1 MLALTLSAF
10 VSLTEVVAA
19 SVPSLVRTNV
29 ERRAET
35 LGPYLAGPAPDR
47 SRVGRWLRQQGG
59 GISELELSRNPHVAV
74 ALSSAV
80 GLMAI
85 VDPEERVVAA
95 TGRALPAGAPLW
107 RFMPGTADAVVR
119 AALAGRSDERG
130 LTAWLGDG
138 SLAAAAS
145 APGPDGRVLGALM
158 VIFTELDQPS
168 LLGGA
173 LLMTVAVGVLLG
185 PLVATIGA
193 VFGFFSGRSHRF
205 EPAWPAV
212 GPATRPRA
220 PATDGPGLFTALTAR
235 ELEVL
240 RLLAAAN
247 SNAAIAERLHISE
260 KTVKKHVS
268 NVLGKLEVPDRTGA
282 AVLAWERGLVSRG

>member
-1 MLALTLSAF
+1 
-10 VSLTEVVAA
+10 
-19 SVPSLVRTNV
+19 
-29 ERRAET
+29 
-35 LGPYLAGPAPDR
+35 
-47 SRVGRWLRQQGG
+47 
-59 GISELELSRNPHVAV
+59 
-74 ALSSAV
+74 
-80 GLMAI
+80 MAI

-260 KTVKKHVS
+260 KTVKAHLTAVFQRI
-268 NVLGKLEVPDRTGA
+268 GATDRVQA
-282 AVLAWERGLVSRG
+282 ALWARAHGID